1 MTLCDAGPLVA
12 LIDRNDAHHARCTAA
27 LHGLS
32 DRRLL
37 TTWVCL
43 AEAMHLLERA
53 FGWRAQD
60 ALWALVAKERLR
72 LHTPADGEWQ
82 RMRTLMRDYAD
93 TPMDLADAS
102 IVAAAETLRQRR
114 VFTVDSHFYVY
125 RQRLGEAFEVV
136 P

>member
-1 MTLCDAGPLVA
+1 LVA
-12 LIDRNDAHHARCTAA
+12 LIDEGDPYHEQCAAA
-27 LHGLS
+27 LRAFP

-43 AEAMHLLERA
+43 EEAMHLLERA

-60 ALWALVAKERLR
+60 ALWDLVAKERLR
-72 LHTPADGEWQ
+72 MHAPADGEWE
-82 RMRTLMRDYAD
+82 RMRVLMRDYAD

-125 RQRLGEAFEVV
+125 RQRMGEAFEVV